1 MTKEA
6 LGVQKRRGKTC
17 QKIGSTPRRRAE
29 SKTHLHQIFSLTPKS
44 TQKTRDKRSCQA
56 RKWRIKKCCSTCS
69 SIRFFTKGEV
79 VNSSK
84 NALRRLLWRASKRK
98 TTAALCCNLW
108 PEKCGCKWASRRTVQ
123 GDSRLSIIVYE
134 E

>member
-98 TTAALCCNLW
+98 TTALCCNLW